1 MAVVPTIDIVASDS
15 EVFGCAPRA
24 VSRIDDSGSIAAVL
38 NGSSFVSTMYRAECP
53 SGEMK
58 SCAAFLKSSEVS
70 TLLGMYMPAM
80 EGDDA
85 PCFIDNSRSDA
96 WFRPAPIFLVWSTS
110 VCTPAASRALPSAS
124 WLAPL
129 CTREISDWMPAAP
142 PPVAARR
149 LLIAVSNW
157 PLKLSTA
164 DSTFGTAGAYE
175 APAGTTCP
183 SSELP

>member
-1 MAVVPTIDIVASDS
+1 M
-15 EVFGCAPRA
+15 
-24 VSRIDDSGSIAAVL
+24 
-38 NGSSFVSTMYRAECP
+38 NSF
-53 SGEMK
+53 
-58 SCAAFLKSSEVS
+58 AAFLKSSEVS
-70 TLLGMYMPAM
+70 TLFGMYMPAM

-164 DSTFGTAGAYE
+164 DSTFGTAGADE
-175 APAGTTCP
+175 APAGTTCA
-183 SSELP
+183 SSERPTLHNGLAVHCGPFNAACTWPNIPVACVTVDAAEFAIPRIELTRLAAAPS